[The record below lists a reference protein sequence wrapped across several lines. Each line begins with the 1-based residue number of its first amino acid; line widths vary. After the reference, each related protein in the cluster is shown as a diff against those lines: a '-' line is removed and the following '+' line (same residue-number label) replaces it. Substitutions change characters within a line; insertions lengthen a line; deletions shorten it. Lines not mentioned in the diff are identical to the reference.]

1 MKLKITGIKL
11 NKRELDKA
19 VGNSKA
25 FQKKAYDLAQ
35 RKMEE
40 AKALMIQ
47 EFNLHPVTQE
57 IEMGEN
63 ASNISGSLGGY
74 GNLFSF
80 MGFSLGSKPTK
91 EVEKFLIKSIKLQ
104 KASSKKTSTLRKE
117 FVINAPTLND
127 FQFASMPW
135 ESGNSWVKSVEKGI
149 SSFSYFMHKAY
160 EASRSGMGIQID
172 NNLRNKSSTPVKYMS
187 EILEKFRKR
196 LLK

>member
-1 MKLKITGIKL
+1 MKLKIAGVKL

-19 VGNSKA
+19 VGNSRE
-25 FQKKAYDLAQ
+25 FQKEAHRIAQ

-57 IEMGEN
+57 LEMGGS
-63 ASNISGSLGGY
+63 ASNISGTLGGY

-80 MGFSLGSKPTK
+80 MGFSAGSKPTE
-91 EVEKFLIKSIKLQ
+91 EVRKFLKESIKL
-104 KASSKKTSTLRKE
+104 KTSSSKKTSKATKE
-117 FVINAPTLND
+117 FTINTPTLD
-127 FQFASMPW
+127 SFRFASMPW
-135 ESGNSWVKSVEKGI
+135 ESGNSWVKSVEKGM
-149 SSFSYFMHKAY
+149 SSFSYFMHKAH

-172 NNLRNKSSTPVKYMS
+172 NNIRNKSSAPTKYMS

-196 LLK
+196 LSK